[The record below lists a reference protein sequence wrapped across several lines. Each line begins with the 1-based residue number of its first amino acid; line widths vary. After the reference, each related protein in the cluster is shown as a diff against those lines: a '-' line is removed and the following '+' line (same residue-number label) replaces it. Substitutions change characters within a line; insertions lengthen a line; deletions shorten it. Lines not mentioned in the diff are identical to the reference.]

1 VITVRLGAA
10 LAAIVMGLS
19 ACAVVEWVPL
29 GTPQAA
35 VIERYGAPSRV
46 VPLPSGTRLQYTR
59 QPMGQTAVMVDLD
72 AAGQVVSVRQ
82 VLNANDFARIE
93 VGQWTRETTE
103 REFGR
108 PAWVNHVAS
117 WTGDILTYRWR
128 DGSIDML
135 YYVYLDPGNV
145 VQKVG
150 QGMEF
155 IDVYERRD
163 GLTLRLGF

>member
-1 VITVRLGAA
+1 MLNLRLFAA
-10 LAAIVMGLS
+10 AVLALLLG

-29 GTPQAA
+29 GTDRNA

-72 AAGQVVSVRQ
+72 AAGKVVAVRQ
-82 VLNANDFARIE
+82 VLNPNDFARIE

-128 DGSIDML
+128 DGSTDML
-135 YYVYLDPGNV
+135 YYVYLDPQGV
-145 VQKVG
+145 VQRVG

-155 IDVYERRD
+155 IDVPERRH
-163 GLTLRLGF
+163 GLMFRLGF